1 MGCTGWKGTGGDPA
15 GSSTVLLTVELFAG
29 FKLRLFPQYGWG
41 GDTGGWE
48 VTEDKYDLAGARG
61 SLQGGKDIT
70 YWLVTEAW
78 VAGWGKLA
86 VQTV

>member
-1 MGCTGWKGTGGDPA
+1 M
-15 GSSTVLLTVELFAG
+15 
-29 FKLRLFPQYGWG
+29 
-41 GDTGGWE
+41 
-48 VTEDKYDLAGARG
+48 TEDKYDLAGARG